1 MKPAHIA
8 ATLTAAL
15 LIAGPVVAPA
25 QSRAAQT
32 VSTSGSGRLKRC
44 WDLLLN
50 SSCRTHHVQLPDRI
64 SVGDTIELDYGS
76 NPKRYRF
83 HIIRIEAGA
92 NGRCVLKGSGAL
104 LETSE
109 KIEVDNCLPAS
120 GSNDTNSARP

>member
-1 MKPAHIA
+1 
-8 ATLTAAL
+8 
-15 LIAGPVVAPA
+15 
-25 QSRAAQT
+25 
-32 VSTSGSGRLKRC
+32 
-44 WDLLLN
+44 
-50 SSCRTHHVQLPDRI
+50 LPDRI